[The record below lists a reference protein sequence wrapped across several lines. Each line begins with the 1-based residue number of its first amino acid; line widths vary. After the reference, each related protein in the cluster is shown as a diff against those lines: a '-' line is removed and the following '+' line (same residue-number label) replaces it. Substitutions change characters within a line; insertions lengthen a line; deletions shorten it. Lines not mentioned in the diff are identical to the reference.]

1 MSNPNEVDIPPE
13 FLITNS
19 NDPVKAIVQSTY
31 PNLLSQYQ
39 NGQFMQSRA
48 ILASTVEA
56 VDQINDYILK
66 LVPGI
71 MYNYFT
77 FVHVTIQLFIT
88 MIVYFNYTF
97 AL

>member
-19 NDPVKAIVQSTY
+19 NDPVKAIVLSTY

-48 ILASTVEA
+48 ILASNVEA
-56 VDQINDYILK
+56 VDQINDYVLK
-66 LVPGI
+66 LVSG
-71 MYNYFT
+71 MCNYFT
-77 FVHVTIQLFIT
+77 FVHVTIQLFII
-88 MIVYFNYTF
+88 MYVYINIMFMF
-97 AL
+97 